1 MRPEMAV
8 SDTDRGDAAPARD
21 FRTTHWSVVLLARTP
36 SPDAA
41 AALEKLCRLYWYPV
55 YGFIRQRGHTAENA
69 QDLTQE
75 FFARLLEKN
84 YLKTADASK
93 GRFRSFLL
101 ASLSW
106 FLANEW
112 DRANTLKRGGG
123 CAIVSL
129 NETDA
134 EGRYIHEP
142 ACEVTPE
149 KAYDRR
155 WAHELLANV
164 LNRLAK
170 EFTEAGRA
178 KHFEE
183 LKVFLVDDRGAVSY
197 AEAAQRL
204 EMSPAGVKSSI
215 HRLRQRYGELIRDEI
230 TETVDSPEQ
239 VEEELRHLL
248 DAVTAA

>member
-1 MRPEMAV
+1 MAV
-8 SDTDRGDAAPARD
+8 SDTDRSDAAPARD

-36 SPDAA
+36 GSDST

-55 YGFIRQRGHTAENA
+55 YGFIRQKGHIAENA

-75 FFARLLEKN
+75 FFAQLLEKN

-93 GRFRSFLL
+93 GRFRTFLL
-101 ASLSW
+101 TALSW
-106 FLANEW
+106 FLANQW
-112 DRANTLKRGGG
+112 DRAKTLKRGGN

-155 WAHELLANV
+155 WANELLANV
-164 LNRLAK
+164 LDRLSK
-170 EFTEAGRA
+170 EFARAGRA

-183 LKVFLVDDRGAVSY
+183 LKVFLVDDRGAVSC
-197 AEAAQRL
+197 AAAADRL
-204 EMSPAGVKSSI
+204 QMSQAGVKSCI
-215 HRLRQRYGELIRDEI
+215 YRLRQRYGELIRDEI
-230 TETVDSPEQ
+230 AETVDRPEQ

-248 DAVTAA
+248 DAMAD